1 MNDMTFTQAA
11 TVLNGVVEQLTG
23 QTALTTIATPEDFV
37 TVAQTA
43 LKGGYDPVINAIAQ
57 LWGRTIFAYR
67 EYRGKYEGMRME
79 LDRFGNATRKLS
91 VAADGMMDDESFKWP
106 VTYDATVTPPADPM
120 GNGESVDMF
129 TIHKPDVLQTMFY
142 GTAVWQ
148 QTFTIFRDQFDAAF
162 RNADEF
168 ARFNTMILQERLNDR
183 ESFREAIAR
192 GLQANMIGGLID
204 EADTYRVIHL
214 ITEYNTQAGLTTPL
228 DSQTVYQPQN
238 FAPFMRWVYARIRTL
253 ARMFSER
260 SEMFQ
265 TIVNSKHILRH
276 TPSDRLR
283 IAMIAPAMDQI
294 AAMVKSDT
302 FHDQYLND
310 ANWEAVNY
318 WQSIQDP
325 MDIDVTAVYTN
336 TSGAVAKAASAVQS
350 SVVFG
355 LIHDMDALG
364 YAYVNEWNAVTPFNS
379 RGGYWNED
387 YKARVKTISD
397 NTEKACVLLLD

>member
-11 TVLNGVVEQLTG
+11 QVLNGVVQQMTG
-23 QTALTTIATPEDFV
+23 QTALATIATPEDFV

-43 LKGGYDPVINAIAQ
+43 LKSGFDPVINAIAQ

-67 EYRGKYEGMRME
+67 AYRGRYEGMRME

-91 VAADGMMDDESFKWP
+91 VAAAGMEDDESYKWP
-106 VTYDATVTPPADPM
+106 VTYDAVNHSQNPL
-120 GNGESVDMF
+120 GNGQSVDMF
-129 TIHKPDVLQTMFY
+129 TINKPDVLQTMFY

-148 QTFTIFRDQFDAAF
+148 QTFTVFRDQFDAAF
-162 RNADEF
+162 RSADEF

-183 ESFREAIAR
+183 ESFREAVAR
-192 GLQANMIGGLID
+192 GLQANLIGAVLD
-204 EADTYRVIHL
+204 EANTYRNIHL
-214 ITEYNTQAGLTTPL
+214 LTEYNAATGLSLTAQ
-228 DSQTVYQPQN
+228 SVYQPAN
-238 FAPFMRWVYARIRTL
+238 FAPFMRWVYARIRTV

-283 IAMIAPAMDQI
+283 IAIVSPAMDQI
-294 AAMVKSDT
+294 ASMVKSDT
-302 FHDQYLND
+302 FHDGYLND
-310 ANWEAVNY
+310 ATWEAVNY

-325 MDIDVTAVYTN
+325 MNIDITPVYT
-336 TSGAVAKAASAVQS
+336 GANGSVTQAAAAVQS

-355 LIHDMDALG
+355 VIHDKDAMG

-387 YKARVKTISD
+387 YKARIKTLED
-397 NTEKACVLLLD
+397 LTEKAAVLLLD

>member
-11 TVLNGVVEQLTG
+11 QVLNGVVQQMTG
-23 QTALTTIATPEDFV
+23 QTALATIATPEDFV

-43 LKGGYDPVINAIAQ
+43 LKGGMDPVINAIAQ

-67 EYRGKYEGMRME
+67 AYRGRYEGMRME

-91 VAADGMMDDESFKWP
+91 VAAAGMEDDESYKWP
-106 VTYDATVTPPADPM
+106 VTYDAVNHSLNPL
-120 GNGESVDMF
+120 GNGQSVDMF
-129 TIHKPDVLQTMFY
+129 TINKPDVLQTMFY

-148 QTFTIFRDQFDAAF
+148 QTFTVFRDQFDAAF
-162 RNADEF
+162 RSADEF

-183 ESFREAIAR
+183 ESFREAVAR
-192 GLQANMIGGLID
+192 GLQANLIGAVID
-204 EADTYRVIHL
+204 EADTYRNIHL
-214 ITEYNTQAGLTTPL
+214 LTEYNAATGLSLTAQ
-228 DSQTVYQPQN
+228 SVYQPAN
-238 FAPFMRWVYARIRTL
+238 FAPFMRWVYARIRTV

-283 IAMIAPAMDQI
+283 IAIVSPAMDQI
-294 AAMVKSDT
+294 ASMVKSDT
-302 FHDQYLND
+302 FHDGYLND
-310 ANWEAVNY
+310 ATWEAVNY

-325 MDIDVTAVYTN
+325 MDIDITPVYT
-336 TSGAVAKAASAVQS
+336 GANGSVTQAAAAVKS

-355 LIHDMDALG
+355 VIHDKDAMG

-387 YKARVKTISD
+387 YKARIKTLED
-397 NTEKACVLLLD
+397 LTEKAAVLLLD

>member
-11 TVLNGVVEQLTG
+11 QVLNGVVQQMTG
-23 QTALTTIATPEDFV
+23 QTALATIATPEDFV

-43 LKGGYDPVINAIAQ
+43 LKGGFDPVINAIAQ

-67 EYRGKYEGMRME
+67 AYRGRYEGMRME

-91 VAADGMMDDESFKWP
+91 VAAAGMEDDESYKWP
-106 VTYDATVTPPADPM
+106 VTYDAVNHSQNPL
-120 GNGESVDMF
+120 GNGQSVDMF
-129 TIHKPDVLQTMFY
+129 TINKPDVLQTMFY

-148 QTFTIFRDQFDAAF
+148 QTFTVFRDQFDAAF
-162 RNADEF
+162 RSADEF

-183 ESFREAIAR
+183 ESFREAVAR
-192 GLQANMIGGLID
+192 GLQANLIGAVLD

-228 DSQTVYQPQN
+228 TAQTVYQPQN
-238 FAPFMRWVYARIRTL
+238 FGPFIKWVYARIRTV

-265 TIVNSKHILRH
+265 TIVNNKHILRH

-302 FHDQYLND
+302 FHDGYLND
-310 ANWEAVNY
+310 ATWEAVNY

-325 MDIDVTAVYTN
+325 MDIDITPVYT
-336 TSGAVAKAASAVQS
+336 GANGSVTQAAAAVKS

-355 LIHDMDALG
+355 VIHDKDAMG

-387 YKARVKTISD
+387 YKARIKTLED
-397 NTEKACVLLLD
+397 LTEKAAVLLLD

>member
-1 MNDMTFTQAA
+1 MNNMSFSQAA
-11 TVLNGVVEQLTG
+11 TVLNGIVSQLTG
-23 QTALTTIATPEDFV
+23 QTALATIATPEDFV

-43 LKGGYDPVINAIAQ
+43 LKGGFDPVINAIAQ

-67 EYRGKYEGMRME
+67 EYQGKYEGMRME

-91 VAADGMMDDESFKWP
+91 VAAEGMMDDESFKWP

-162 RNADEF
+162 RSADEF
-168 ARFNTMILQERLNDR
+168 ARFNSMILQERLNDR
-183 ESFREAIAR
+183 ESFREAVAR
-192 GLQANMIGGLID
+192 GLQANMIGALID

-214 ITEYNTQAGLTTPL
+214 LTEYNTDTGLALTA
-228 DSQTVYQPQN
+228 QTVYQPAN
-238 FAPFMRWVYARIRTL
+238 FPAFIKWVYAKIRTI
-253 ARMFSER
+253 ARMFGER

-265 TIVNSKHILRH
+265 TIVNNKHILRH
-276 TPSDRLR
+276 TPADRLR
-283 IAMIAPAMDQI
+283 IAILAPAMDQI
-294 AAMVKSDT
+294 AAMVKADT
-302 FHDQYLND
+302 FHDNYLQN
-310 ANWEAVNY
+310 ANWEAINY
-318 WQSIQDP
+318 WQSIQSPDE
-325 MDIDVTAVYTN
+325 IDVTAVYTD
-336 TSGAVAKAASAVQS
+336 TSGAVAQAAAAVQQTG
-350 SVVFG
+350 VFG
-355 LIHDMDALG
+355 FIHDMDALG

-397 NTEKACVLLLD
+397 NTEKAAVLLLD

>member
-1 MNDMTFTQAA
+1 MNDMTFSQAA

-91 VAADGMMDDESFKWP
+91 VAAGGMQDDESFLWP
-106 VTYDATVTPPADPM
+106 VAYDAVNHPLDPL
-120 GNGESVDMF
+120 GNGSSVDMF
-129 TIHKPDVLQTMFY
+129 TINKPDVLQTMFY

-183 ESFREAIAR
+183 ESFREAVAR
-192 GLQANMIGGLID
+192 GLQANMIGALID
-204 EADTYRVIHL
+204 ENDSYRNIHL
-214 ITEYNTQAGLTTPL
+214 LTEYNTATGLTLTA
-228 DSQTVYQPQN
+228 QTVYQPAN
-238 FAPFMRWVYARIRTL
+238 FVPFMRWVYARIRTI

-283 IAMIAPAMDQI
+283 IAIVSPAMDQI

-302 FHDQYLND
+302 FHDQYLAD

-318 WQSIQDP
+318 WQSIQNP
-325 MDIDVTAVYTN
+325 MDIDVTAVYTD
-336 TSGAVAKAASAVQS
+336 TSGTVAQAAAAVQS

>member
-1 MNDMTFTQAA
+1 MNDMTFSQAA

-37 TVAQTA
+37 TVAQVA
-43 LKGGYDPVINAIAQ
+43 LKGGLDPVINAIAQ

-67 EYRGKYEGMRME
+67 AYNGKYEGMRME

-91 VAADGMMDDESFKWP
+91 VAADGMQDDESFLWP
-106 VTYDATVTPPADPM
+106 VAYDAVNHPLDPY
-120 GNGESVDMF
+120 GNGSSVDMYK
-129 TIHKPDVLQTMFY
+129 IRKPDVLQTMFY
-142 GTAVWQ
+142 GTAVWEQ
-148 QTFTIFRDQFDAAF
+148 GYTIFRDQFDASF

-168 ARFNTMILQERLNDR
+168 ARFNTMIMQERLNDR

-204 EADTYRVIHL
+204 ENDTYRVIHL

-302 FHDQYLND
+302 FHDQYLAD

-318 WQSIQDP
+318 WQSIQSP
-325 MDIDVTAVYTN
+325 MDIDVTAVYTD
-336 TSGAVAKAASAVQS
+336 TSGVVTQASSAVQS

-355 LIHDMDALG
+355 LIHDKDAMG
-364 YAYVNEWNAVTPFNS
+364 YAYVNEWSAVSPFNIA
-379 RGGYWNED
+379 GGYWNEM

>member
-91 VAADGMMDDESFKWP
+91 VAAAGMSDDESYLWP
-106 VTYDATVTPPADPM
+106 VTYDAVNHPLDPL
-120 GNGESVDMF
+120 GNGSSVDMF

-183 ESFREAIAR
+183 ESFREAVAR
-192 GLQANMIGGLID
+192 GLQANMIGALID

-214 ITEYNTQAGLTTPL
+214 LTEYNADTGLSLTAQ
-228 DSQTVYQPQN
+228 SVYQPAN
-238 FAPFMRWVYARIRTL
+238 FPAFIKWVYAKIRTI
-253 ARMFSER
+253 ARMFGER
-260 SEMFQ
+260 SAMYQ
-265 TIVNSKHILRH
+265 TIVNNKMILRH
-276 TPSDRLR
+276 TPADRLR
-283 IAMIAPAMDQI
+283 IAVIAPAMDQI

-302 FHDQYLND
+302 FHDNYLEN
-310 ANWEAVNY
+310 ATWEAVNY

-325 MDIDVTAVYTN
+325 MDIDITAVYTDTN
-336 TSGAVAKAASAVQS
+336 GTVAQAGSAVQS

-355 LIHDMDALG
+355 FIHDKDALG
-364 YAYVNEWNAVTPFNS
+364 YSYVNEWNAVTPFNS
-379 RGGYWNED
+379 RGGFWNED

-397 NTEKACVLLLD
+397 VTEKACVLLLD

>member
-11 TVLNGVVEQLTG
+11 QVLNGVVQQMTG
-23 QTALTTIATPEDFV
+23 QTALATIATPEDFV

-43 LKGGYDPVINAIAQ
+43 LKGGLDPVINAIAQ

-67 EYRGKYEGMRME
+67 AYRGRYEGMRME

-91 VAADGMMDDESFKWP
+91 VAAAGMEDDESYKWP
-106 VTYDATVTPPADPM
+106 VTYDAVNHSQNPL
-120 GNGESVDMF
+120 GNGQSVDMF
-129 TIHKPDVLQTMFY
+129 TINKPDVLQTMFY

-148 QTFTIFRDQFDAAF
+148 QTFTVFRDQFDAAF
-162 RNADEF
+162 RSADEF

-183 ESFREAIAR
+183 ESFREAVAR
-192 GLQANMIGGLID
+192 GLQANLIGAVLD
-204 EADTYRVIHL
+204 EANTYRNIHL
-214 ITEYNTQAGLTTPL
+214 LTEYNAATGLSLTAQ
-228 DSQTVYQPQN
+228 SVYQPAN
-238 FAPFMRWVYARIRTL
+238 FAPFMRWVYARIRTV

-283 IAMIAPAMDQI
+283 IAIVSPAMDQI
-294 AAMVKSDT
+294 ASMVKSDT
-302 FHDQYLND
+302 FHDGYLND
-310 ANWEAVNY
+310 ATWEAVNY

-325 MDIDVTAVYTN
+325 MNIDITPVYT
-336 TSGAVAKAASAVQS
+336 GANGSVTQAAAAVQS

-355 LIHDMDALG
+355 VIHDKDAMG

-387 YKARVKTISD
+387 YKARIKTLED
-397 NTEKACVLLLD
+397 LTEKAAVLLLD

>member
-11 TVLNGVVEQLTG
+11 QVLNGVVQQMTG
-23 QTALTTIATPEDFV
+23 QTALATIATPEDFV

-43 LKGGYDPVINAIAQ
+43 LKGGFDPVINAIAQ

-67 EYRGKYEGMRME
+67 AYRGRYEGMRME

-91 VAADGMMDDESFKWP
+91 VAAAGMEDDESYKWP
-106 VTYDATVTPPADPM
+106 VTYDAVNHSQNPL
-120 GNGESVDMF
+120 GNGQSVDMF
-129 TIHKPDVLQTMFY
+129 TINKPDVLQTMFY

-148 QTFTIFRDQFDAAF
+148 QTFTVFRDQFDAAF
-162 RNADEF
+162 RSADEF

-183 ESFREAIAR
+183 ESFREAVAR
-192 GLQANMIGGLID
+192 GLQANLIGAVLD
-204 EADTYRVIHL
+204 EANTYRVIHL
-214 ITEYNTQAGLTTPL
+214 ITEYNTQAGLATPL
-228 DSQTVYQPQN
+228 TAQTVYQPQN
-238 FAPFMRWVYARIRTL
+238 FGPFIKWVYARIRTV

-265 TIVNSKHILRH
+265 TIVNNKHILRH

-294 AAMVKSDT
+294 ASMVKSDT
-302 FHDQYLND
+302 FHDGYLND
-310 ANWEAVNY
+310 ATWEAVNY

-325 MDIDVTAVYTN
+325 MDIDITPVYT
-336 TSGAVAKAASAVQS
+336 GANGSVTQAAAAVKS

-355 LIHDMDALG
+355 VIHDKDAMG

-387 YKARVKTISD
+387 YKARIKTLED
-397 NTEKACVLLLD
+397 LTEKAAVLLLD

>member
-37 TVAQTA
+37 TVAQTT

-91 VAADGMMDDESFKWP
+91 VAAAGMADDESYLWP
-106 VTYDATVTPPADPM
+106 VTYDAVNHPLDPL
-120 GNGESVDMF
+120 GNGSSVDMF
-129 TIHKPDVLQTMFY
+129 TINKPDVLSTMFY

-162 RNADEF
+162 RSADEF

-183 ESFREAIAR
+183 ESFREAVAR
-192 GLQANMIGGLID
+192 GLQANMIGALID

-214 ITEYNTQAGLTTPL
+214 LTEYNADTGLSLTAQ
-228 DSQTVYQPQN
+228 SVYQPAN
-238 FAPFMRWVYARIRTL
+238 FPAFIKWVYAKIRTI
-253 ARMFSER
+253 ARMFGER
-260 SEMFQ
+260 SAMYQ
-265 TIVNSKHILRH
+265 TIVNNKMILRH
-276 TPSDRLR
+276 TPADRLR
-283 IAMIAPAMDQI
+283 IAVIAPAMDQI

-302 FHDQYLND
+302 FHDNYLEN
-310 ANWEAVNY
+310 ATWEAVNY

-325 MDIDVTAVYTN
+325 MDIDITAVYTDTN
-336 TSGAVAKAASAVQS
+336 GTVAQAGSAVQS

-355 LIHDMDALG
+355 FIHDKDALG
-364 YAYVNEWNAVTPFNS
+364 YSYVNEWNAVTPFNS

-397 NTEKACVLLLD
+397 NTEKAAVLLLD

>member
-1 MNDMTFTQAA
+1 MNDMTVNQAA
-11 TVLNGVVEQLTG
+11 TVLNSIVEQLTG
-23 QTALTTIATPEDFV
+23 QTGLTTIATPEDFA
-37 TVAQTA
+37 TVAQVA
-43 LKGGYDPVINAIAQ
+43 LKGGYDPVINTISQ

-91 VAADGMMDDESFKWP
+91 VAANGMQDDESFLWP
-106 VTYDATVTPPADPM
+106 VTYDAVNHPLDPL
-120 GNGESVDMF
+120 GNGSSVDPW
-129 TIHKPDVLQTMFY
+129 TISKPDVLSTMFY

-148 QTFTIFRDQFDAAF
+148 QTFTIFRDQFDTAF
-162 RNADEF
+162 RSAEEF
-168 ARFNTMILQERLNDR
+168 ARFNTMILQERMNDR
-183 ESFREAIAR
+183 ESFREAVAR

-228 DSQTVYQPQN
+228 DAQTVYQPAN
-238 FAPFMRWVYARIRTL
+238 FGPFIKWVYARIRTL

-260 SEMFQ
+260 STMFQ
-265 TIVNSKHILRH
+265 TIVNNKMILRH
-276 TPSDRLR
+276 TPADRLR

-294 AAMVKSDT
+294 AAMVKADT
-302 FHDQYLND
+302 FHDQYLAD
-310 ANWEAVNY
+310 AKWEAVNY

-325 MDIDVTAVYTN
+325 MDIDITAVYTD
-336 TSGAVAKAASAVQS
+336 TSGVVAQASSAVQS

-355 LIHDMDALG
+355 FIHDIDALG

-379 RGGYWNED
+379 RGAYWNED

>member
-1 MNDMTFTQAA
+1 MNDMTFSQAA
-11 TVLNGVVEQLTG
+11 TVLNSVVEQLTG

-43 LKGGYDPVINAIAQ
+43 LKGGYDPVINTIAQ

-91 VAADGMMDDESFKWP
+91 VAANGMQDDESYLWP
-106 VTYDATVTPPADPM
+106 VAYDAVNHPLDPI
-120 GNGESVDMF
+120 GNGSSVDMF
-129 TIHKPDVLQTMFY
+129 TINKPDVLQTMFY

-183 ESFREAIAR
+183 ESFREAVAR

-214 ITEYNTQAGLTTPL
+214 ITEYNTQTNLATPL
-228 DSQTVYQPQN
+228 DAQTVYQPQN

-265 TIVNSKHILRH
+265 TIVNNKHILRH

-318 WQSIQDP
+318 WQSIQNP
-325 MDIDVTAVYTN
+325 MDIDITAVYTD
-336 TSGAVAKAASAVQS
+336 TSGVVAQAGSAVQS

>member
-11 TVLNGVVEQLTG
+11 QVLNGVVQQMTG
-23 QTALTTIATPEDFV
+23 QTALATIATPEDFV

-43 LKGGYDPVINAIAQ
+43 LKGGFDPVINAIAQ

-67 EYRGKYEGMRME
+67 AYRGRYEGMRME

-91 VAADGMMDDESFKWP
+91 VAAAGMEDDESYKSP
-106 VTYDATVTPPADPM
+106 VTYDAVNHSQNPL
-120 GNGESVDMF
+120 GNGQSVDMF
-129 TIHKPDVLQTMFY
+129 TINKPDVLQTMFY

-148 QTFTIFRDQFDAAF
+148 QTFTVFRDQFDAAF
-162 RNADEF
+162 RSADEF

-183 ESFREAIAR
+183 ESFREAVAR
-192 GLQANMIGGLID
+192 GLQANLIGAVLD
-204 EADTYRVIHL
+204 EANTYRNIHL
-214 ITEYNTQAGLTTPL
+214 LTEYNAATGLSLTAQ
-228 DSQTVYQPQN
+228 SVYQPAN
-238 FAPFMRWVYARIRTL
+238 FAPFMRWVYARIRTV

-283 IAMIAPAMDQI
+283 IAIVSPAMDQI
-294 AAMVKSDT
+294 ASMVKSDT
-302 FHDQYLND
+302 FHDGYLND
-310 ANWEAVNY
+310 ATWEAVNY

-325 MDIDVTAVYTN
+325 MDIDITPVYT
-336 TSGAVAKAASAVQS
+336 GANGSVTQAAAAVKS

-355 LIHDMDALG
+355 VIHDKDAMG

-387 YKARVKTISD
+387 YKARIKTLED
-397 NTEKACVLLLD
+397 LTEKACVLLLD

>member
-11 TVLNGVVEQLTG
+11 QVLNGVVQQMTG
-23 QTALTTIATPEDFV
+23 QTALATIATPEDFV

-43 LKGGYDPVINAIAQ
+43 LKGGFDPVINAIAQ

-67 EYRGKYEGMRME
+67 AYRGRYEGMRME

-91 VAADGMMDDESFKWP
+91 VAAAGMEDDESYKWP
-106 VTYDATVTPPADPM
+106 VTYDAVNHSQNPL
-120 GNGESVDMF
+120 GNGQSVDMF
-129 TIHKPDVLQTMFY
+129 TINKPDVLQTMFY

-148 QTFTIFRDQFDAAF
+148 QTFTVFRDQFDAAF
-162 RNADEF
+162 RSADEF

-183 ESFREAIAR
+183 ESFREAVAR
-192 GLQANMIGGLID
+192 GLQANLIGAVID

-228 DSQTVYQPQN
+228 DAQTVYQPQN
-238 FAPFMRWVYARIRTL
+238 FGPFIKWVYARIRTL

-265 TIVNSKHILRH
+265 TIVNNKHILRH

-302 FHDQYLND
+302 FHDGYLND
-310 ANWEAVNY
+310 ATWEAVNY

-325 MDIDVTAVYTN
+325 MDIDITPVYT
-336 TSGAVAKAASAVQS
+336 GANGSVKQAAAAVQS

-355 LIHDMDALG
+355 VIHDKDAMG

-387 YKARVKTISD
+387 YKARIKTLED
-397 NTEKACVLLLD
+397 LTEKAAVLLLD

>member
-11 TVLNGVVEQLTG
+11 QVLNGVVQQMTG
-23 QTALTTIATPEDFV
+23 QTALATIATPEDFV

-43 LKGGYDPVINAIAQ
+43 LKGGFDPVINAIAQ

-67 EYRGKYEGMRME
+67 AYRGRYEGMRME

-91 VAADGMMDDESFKWP
+91 VAAAGMEDDESYKWP
-106 VTYDATVTPPADPM
+106 VTYDAVNHSQNPL
-120 GNGESVDMF
+120 GNGQSVDMF
-129 TIHKPDVLQTMFY
+129 TINKPDVLQTMFY

-148 QTFTIFRDQFDAAF
+148 QTFTVFRDQFDAAF
-162 RNADEF
+162 RSADEF

-183 ESFREAIAR
+183 ESFREAVAR
-192 GLQANMIGGLID
+192 GLQANLIGAVID
-204 EADTYRVIHL
+204 EADTYRNIHL
-214 ITEYNTQAGLTTPL
+214 LTEYNAATGLSLTAQ
-228 DSQTVYQPQN
+228 SVYQPAN
-238 FAPFMRWVYARIRTL
+238 FAPFMRWVYARIRTV

-283 IAMIAPAMDQI
+283 IAIVSPAMDQI
-294 AAMVKSDT
+294 ASMVKSDT
-302 FHDQYLND
+302 FHDGYLND
-310 ANWEAVNY
+310 ATWEAVNY

-325 MDIDVTAVYTN
+325 MNIDITPVYT
-336 TSGAVAKAASAVQS
+336 GANGSVTQAAAAVQS

-355 LIHDMDALG
+355 VIHDKDAMG

-387 YKARVKTISD
+387 YKARIKTLED
-397 NTEKACVLLLD
+397 LTEKAAVLLLD

>member
-11 TVLNGVVEQLTG
+11 QVLNGVVQQMTG
-23 QTALTTIATPEDFV
+23 QTALATIATPEDFV

-43 LKGGYDPVINAIAQ
+43 LKGGFDPVINAIAQ

-67 EYRGKYEGMRME
+67 AYRGRYEGMRME

-91 VAADGMMDDESFKWP
+91 VAAAGMEDDESYKWP
-106 VTYDATVTPPADPM
+106 VTYDAVNHSQNPL
-120 GNGESVDMF
+120 GNGQSVDMF
-129 TIHKPDVLQTMFY
+129 TINKPDVLQTMFY

-148 QTFTIFRDQFDAAF
+148 QTFTVFRDQFDAAF
-162 RNADEF
+162 RSADEF

-183 ESFREAIAR
+183 ESFREAVAR
-192 GLQANMIGGLID
+192 GLQANLIGAVLD
-204 EADTYRVIHL
+204 EADTYRNIHL
-214 ITEYNTQAGLTTPL
+214 LTEYNAATGLSLTAQ
-228 DSQTVYQPQN
+228 SVYQPAN
-238 FAPFMRWVYARIRTL
+238 FAPFMRWVYARIRTV

-283 IAMIAPAMDQI
+283 IAIVSPAMDQI
-294 AAMVKSDT
+294 ASMVKSDT
-302 FHDQYLND
+302 FHDGYLND
-310 ANWEAVNY
+310 ATWEAVNY

-325 MDIDVTAVYTN
+325 MDIDITPVYT
-336 TSGAVAKAASAVQS
+336 GANGSVTQAAAAVKS

-355 LIHDMDALG
+355 VIHDKDAMG

-387 YKARVKTISD
+387 YKARIKTLED
-397 NTEKACVLLLD
+397 LTEKAAVLLLD

>member
-11 TVLNGVVEQLTG
+11 QVLNGVVQQMTG
-23 QTALTTIATPEDFV
+23 QTALATIATPEDFV

-43 LKGGYDPVINAIAQ
+43 LKSGFDPVINAIAQ

-67 EYRGKYEGMRME
+67 AYRGRYEGMRME

-91 VAADGMMDDESFKWP
+91 VAAAGMEDDESYKWP
-106 VTYDATVTPPADPM
+106 VTYDAVNHSQNPL
-120 GNGESVDMF
+120 GNGQSVDMF
-129 TIHKPDVLQTMFY
+129 TINKPDVLQTMFY

-148 QTFTIFRDQFDAAF
+148 QTFTVFRDQFDAAF
-162 RNADEF
+162 RSADEF

-183 ESFREAIAR
+183 ESFREAVAR
-192 GLQANMIGGLID
+192 GLQANLIGAVLD
-204 EADTYRVIHL
+204 EANTYRNIHL
-214 ITEYNTQAGLTTPL
+214 LTEYNAATGLSLTAQ
-228 DSQTVYQPQN
+228 SVYQPAN
-238 FAPFMRWVYARIRTL
+238 FAPFMRWVYARIRTV

-283 IAMIAPAMDQI
+283 IAIVSPAMDQI
-294 AAMVKSDT
+294 ASMVKSDT
-302 FHDQYLND
+302 FHDGYLND
-310 ANWEAVNY
+310 ATWEAVNY

-325 MDIDVTAVYTN
+325 MNIDITPVYT
-336 TSGAVAKAASAVQS
+336 GANGSVTQAAAAVKS

-355 LIHDMDALG
+355 VIHDKDAMG

-387 YKARVKTISD
+387 YKARIKTLED
-397 NTEKACVLLLD
+397 LTEKAAVLLLD

>member
-11 TVLNGVVEQLTG
+11 QVLNGVVQQMTG
-23 QTALTTIATPEDFV
+23 QTALATIATPEDFV

-43 LKGGYDPVINAIAQ
+43 LKGGMDPVINAIAQ

-67 EYRGKYEGMRME
+67 AYRGRYEGMRME

-91 VAADGMMDDESFKWP
+91 VAAAGMEDDESYKWP
-106 VTYDATVTPPADPM
+106 VTYDAVNHSQNPL
-120 GNGESVDMF
+120 GNGQSVDMF
-129 TIHKPDVLQTMFY
+129 TINKPDVLQTMFY

-148 QTFTIFRDQFDAAF
+148 QTFTVFRDQFDAAF
-162 RNADEF
+162 RSADEF

-183 ESFREAIAR
+183 ESFREAVAR
-192 GLQANMIGGLID
+192 GLQANLIGAVLD
-204 EADTYRVIHL
+204 EADTYRNIHL
-214 ITEYNTQAGLTTPL
+214 LTEYNAATGLSLTAQ
-228 DSQTVYQPQN
+228 SVYQPAN
-238 FAPFMRWVYARIRTL
+238 FAPFMRWVYARIRTV

-283 IAMIAPAMDQI
+283 IAIVSPAMDQI
-294 AAMVKSDT
+294 ASMVKSDT
-302 FHDQYLND
+302 FHDGYLND
-310 ANWEAVNY
+310 ATWEAVNY

-325 MDIDVTAVYTN
+325 MDIDITPVYT
-336 TSGAVAKAASAVQS
+336 GANGSVTQAAAAVKS

-355 LIHDMDALG
+355 VIHDKDAMG

-387 YKARVKTISD
+387 YKARIKTLED
-397 NTEKACVLLLD
+397 LTEKAAVLLLD

>member
-11 TVLNGVVEQLTG
+11 QVLNGVVQQMTG
-23 QTALTTIATPEDFV
+23 QTALATIATPEDFV

-43 LKGGYDPVINAIAQ
+43 LKGGFDPVINAIAQ

-67 EYRGKYEGMRME
+67 AYRGRYEGMRME

-91 VAADGMMDDESFKWP
+91 VAAAGMEDDESYKWP
-106 VTYDATVTPPADPM
+106 VTYDAVNHSQNPL
-120 GNGESVDMF
+120 GNGQSVDMF
-129 TIHKPDVLQTMFY
+129 TINKPDVLQTMFY

-148 QTFTIFRDQFDAAF
+148 QTFTVFRDQFDAAF
-162 RNADEF
+162 RSADEF

-183 ESFREAIAR
+183 ESFREAVAR
-192 GLQANMIGGLID
+192 GLQANLIGAVID
-204 EADTYRVIHL
+204 EADTYRNIHL
-214 ITEYNTQAGLTTPL
+214 LTEYNAATGLSLTAQ
-228 DSQTVYQPQN
+228 SVYQPAN
-238 FAPFMRWVYARIRTL
+238 FAPFMRWVYARIRTV

-283 IAMIAPAMDQI
+283 IAIVSPAMDQI
-294 AAMVKSDT
+294 ASMVKSDT
-302 FHDQYLND
+302 FHDGYLND
-310 ANWEAVNY
+310 ATWEAVNY

-325 MDIDVTAVYTN
+325 MDIDITPVYT
-336 TSGAVAKAASAVQS
+336 GANGSVTQAAAAVQS

-355 LIHDMDALG
+355 VIHDKDAMG

-387 YKARVKTISD
+387 YKARIKTLED
-397 NTEKACVLLLD
+397 LTEKAAVLLLD

>member
-1 MNDMTFTQAA
+1 MNDMTFSQAA

-91 VAADGMMDDESFKWP
+91 VAANGMQDDESFLWP
-106 VTYDATVTPPADPM
+106 VAYDAVNHPLDPL
-120 GNGESVDMF
+120 GNGSSVDMF
-129 TIHKPDVLQTMFY
+129 TINKPDVLQTMFY

-183 ESFREAIAR
+183 ESFREAVAR
-192 GLQANMIGGLID
+192 GLQANMIGALID
-204 EADTYRVIHL
+204 ENDGYRNIHL
-214 ITEYNTQAGLTTPL
+214 LTEYNTATGLTLTA
-228 DSQTVYQPQN
+228 QTVYQPAN
-238 FAPFMRWVYARIRTL
+238 FVPFMRWVYARIRTI

-283 IAMIAPAMDQI
+283 IAIVSPAMDQI

-302 FHDQYLND
+302 FHDQYLAD

-318 WQSIQDP
+318 WQSIQNP
-325 MDIDVTAVYTN
+325 MDIDVTAVYTD
-336 TSGAVAKAASAVQS
+336 TSGTVAQAAAAVQS

>member
-1 MNDMTFTQAA
+1 MNNMSFSQAA
-11 TVLNGVVEQLTG
+11 TVLNGIVSQLTG
-23 QTALTTIATPEDFV
+23 QTALATIATPEDFV

-43 LKGGYDPVINAIAQ
+43 LKGGFDPVINAIAQ

-67 EYRGKYEGMRME
+67 EYQGKYEGMRME

-91 VAADGMMDDESFKWP
+91 VAAEGMMDDESFKWP

-162 RNADEF
+162 RSADEF
-168 ARFNTMILQERLNDR
+168 ARFNSMILQERLNDR
-183 ESFREAIAR
+183 ESFREAVAR
-192 GLQANMIGGLID
+192 GLQANMIGALID

-214 ITEYNTQAGLTTPL
+214 LTEYNQDTGLALTA
-228 DSQTVYQPQN
+228 QTVYQPAN
-238 FAPFMRWVYARIRTL
+238 FPAFIKWVYAKIRTI
-253 ARMFSER
+253 ARMFGER

-265 TIVNSKHILRH
+265 TIVNNKHILRH
-276 TPSDRLR
+276 TPADRLR
-283 IAMIAPAMDQI
+283 IAILAPAMDQI
-294 AAMVKSDT
+294 AAMVKADT
-302 FHDQYLND
+302 FHDNYLQN
-310 ANWEAVNY
+310 ANWEAINY
-318 WQSIQDP
+318 WQSIQSPDE
-325 MDIDVTAVYTN
+325 IDVTAVYTD
-336 TSGAVAKAASAVQS
+336 TSGAVAQASAAVQQTG
-350 SVVFG
+350 VFG
-355 LIHDMDALG
+355 FIHDMDALG

-397 NTEKACVLLLD
+397 NTEKAAVLLLD

>member
-1 MNDMTFTQAA
+1 MNDMTFSQAA

-37 TVAQTA
+37 TVAQVA
-43 LKGGYDPVINAIAQ
+43 LKGGLDPVINAIAQ

-67 EYRGKYEGMRME
+67 AYQGKYEGMRME

-91 VAADGMMDDESFKWP
+91 VAADGMQDDESFLWP
-106 VTYDATVTPPADPM
+106 VAYDAVNHPLDPY
-120 GNGESVDMF
+120 GNGSSVDMYK
-129 TIHKPDVLQTMFY
+129 IRKPDVLQTMFY
-142 GTAVWQ
+142 GTAVWEQ
-148 QTFTIFRDQFDAAF
+148 GYTIFRDQFDASF

-168 ARFNTMILQERLNDR
+168 ARFNTMIMQERINDR

-204 EADTYRVIHL
+204 ENDSYRVIHL

-228 DSQTVYQPQN
+228 DYQTVYQPQN

-302 FHDQYLND
+302 FHDQYLAD

-325 MDIDVTAVYTN
+325 MDIDVTAVYTD
-336 TSGAVAKAASAVQS
+336 TSGVVAQAGSAVQS

-355 LIHDMDALG
+355 LIHDKDAMG
-364 YAYVNEWNAVTPFNS
+364 YAYVNEWSAVSPFNIA
-379 RGGYWNED
+379 GGYWNEM

>member
-11 TVLNGVVEQLTG
+11 QVLNGVVQQMTG
-23 QTALTTIATPEDFV
+23 QTALATIATPEDFV

-43 LKGGYDPVINAIAQ
+43 LKGGMDPVINAIAQ

-67 EYRGKYEGMRME
+67 AYRGRYEGMRME

-91 VAADGMMDDESFKWP
+91 VAAAGMEDDESYKWP
-106 VTYDATVTPPADPM
+106 VTYDAVNHSQNPL
-120 GNGESVDMF
+120 GNGQSVDMF
-129 TIHKPDVLQTMFY
+129 TINKPDVLQTMFY

-148 QTFTIFRDQFDAAF
+148 QTFTVFRDQFDAAF
-162 RNADEF
+162 RSADEF

-183 ESFREAIAR
+183 ESFREAVAR
-192 GLQANMIGGLID
+192 GLQANLIGAVLD
-204 EADTYRVIHL
+204 EADTYRNIHL
-214 ITEYNTQAGLTTPL
+214 LTEYNAATGLSLTAQ
-228 DSQTVYQPQN
+228 SVYQPAN
-238 FAPFMRWVYARIRTL
+238 FAPFMRWVYARIRTV

-283 IAMIAPAMDQI
+283 IAIVSPAMDQI
-294 AAMVKSDT
+294 ASMVKSDT
-302 FHDQYLND
+302 FHDGYLND
-310 ANWEAVNY
+310 ATWEAVNY

-325 MDIDVTAVYTN
+325 MDIDITPVYT
-336 TSGAVAKAASAVQS
+336 GANGSVTQAAAAVQS

-355 LIHDMDALG
+355 VIHDKDAMG

-387 YKARVKTISD
+387 YKARIKTLED
-397 NTEKACVLLLD
+397 LTEKAAVLLLD

>member
-91 VAADGMMDDESFKWP
+91 VAAAGMADDESYLWP
-106 VTYDATVTPPADPM
+106 VAYDAVNHPLDPL
-120 GNGESVDMF
+120 GNGSSVDMF
-129 TIHKPDVLQTMFY
+129 TINKPDVLQTMFY

-183 ESFREAIAR
+183 ESFREAVAR
-192 GLQANMIGGLID
+192 GLQANMIGALID

-214 ITEYNTQAGLTTPL
+214 LTEYNADTGLSLTAQ
-228 DSQTVYQPQN
+228 SVYQPAN
-238 FAPFMRWVYARIRTL
+238 FPAFIKWVYAKIRTI
-253 ARMFSER
+253 ARMFGER
-260 SEMFQ
+260 SAMYQ
-265 TIVNSKHILRH
+265 TIVNNKMILRH
-276 TPSDRLR
+276 TPADRLR
-283 IAMIAPAMDQI
+283 IAVIAPAMDQI

-302 FHDQYLND
+302 FHDNYLEN
-310 ANWEAVNY
+310 ATWEAVNY

-325 MDIDVTAVYTN
+325 MDIDITAVYTDTN
-336 TSGAVAKAASAVQS
+336 GTVAQAGSAVQS

-355 LIHDMDALG
+355 FIHDKDALG
-364 YAYVNEWNAVTPFNS
+364 YSYVNEWNAVTPFNS

-397 NTEKACVLLLD
+397 NTEKAAVLLLD

>member
-11 TVLNGVVEQLTG
+11 QVLNGVVQQMTG
-23 QTALTTIATPEDFV
+23 QTALATIATPEDFV

-43 LKGGYDPVINAIAQ
+43 LKGGFDPVINAIAQ

-67 EYRGKYEGMRME
+67 AYRGRYEGMRME

-91 VAADGMMDDESFKWP
+91 VAAAGMEDDESYKWP
-106 VTYDATVTPPADPM
+106 VTYDAVNHSQNPL
-120 GNGESVDMF
+120 GNGQSVDMF
-129 TIHKPDVLQTMFY
+129 TINKPDVLQTMFY

-148 QTFTIFRDQFDAAF
+148 QTFTVFRDQFDAAF
-162 RNADEF
+162 RSADEF

-183 ESFREAIAR
+183 ESFREAVAR
-192 GLQANMIGGLID
+192 GLQANLIGAVLD
-204 EADTYRVIHL
+204 EANTYRVIHL

-228 DSQTVYQPQN
+228 NAQTVYQPQN
-238 FAPFMRWVYARIRTL
+238 FGPFIKWVYARIRTV

-265 TIVNSKHILRH
+265 TIVNNKHILRH

-294 AAMVKSDT
+294 ASMVKSDT
-302 FHDQYLND
+302 FHDGYLND
-310 ANWEAVNY
+310 ATWEAVNY

-325 MDIDVTAVYTN
+325 MDIDITPVYT
-336 TSGAVAKAASAVQS
+336 GANGSVTQAAAAVKS

-355 LIHDMDALG
+355 VIHDKDAMG

-387 YKARVKTISD
+387 YKARIKTLED
-397 NTEKACVLLLD
+397 LTEKAAVLLLD